1 MGDILNNEKLPY
13 AKKYQDL
20 LAYTKSLYLAEM
32 IFQETKSSP
41 KEEIY
46 SLTDQLRRA
55 SRSVGAQIA
64 EAWGK
69 RMYIRHFIS
78 KLTDASAELN
88 ETEHWLDIA
97 HKCEYIN
104 ESTRGELIYLCN
116 EINRLVNGMIAK
128 ASYFCGND

>member
-1 MGDILNNEKLPY
+1 MSKEKLPY
-13 AKKYQDL
+13 AKRYQDL
-20 LAYTKSLYLAEM
+20 LAYSKSLWLAEM
-32 IFQETKSSP
+32 IYKETKSFP

-55 SRSVGAQIA
+55 SRSVGAQVA

-97 HKCEYIN
+97 HKCSYISD
-104 ESTRGELIYLCN
+104 STRKELIDLCN

-128 ASYFCGND
+128 ANYFCENGK

>member
-1 MGDILNNEKLPY
+1 MNIEKLPY
-13 AKKYQDL
+13 AKNYQDL
-20 LAYTKSLYLAEM
+20 LAYTKSIYLAELV
-32 IFQETKSSP
+32 FKETKSFP
-41 KEEIY
+41 KEELY
-46 SLTDQLRRA
+46 SLTDQLRRS

-88 ETEHWLDIA
+88 ETEHWLDVA
-97 HKCEYIN
+97 HKCEYIS

-116 EINRLVNGMIAK
+116 EINRLVNGMIVK
-128 ASYFCGND
+128 TNYFCEND